1 MVMYLGNK
9 GGVRK
14 VNKEQDGSNT
24 YILINHTAY
33 LTYPALSLSISANIM
48 TENM

>member
-1 MVMYLGNK
+1 MYLENK

-24 YILINHTAY
+24 YISHCISYT
-33 LTYPALSLSISANIM
+33 ALSLSIFASTM
-48 TENM
+48 T